1 MQSPAVVI
9 DKVMSYELLYKGQ
22 IRDHKTLKTGST
34 DQSDSKTL
42 RRYNQHNLNKLN
54 FSTKQLGQ

>member
-22 IRDHKTLKTGST
+22 IRHHKTPE
-34 DQSDSKTL
+34 
-42 RRYNQHNLNKLN
+42 NW
-54 FSTKQLGQ
+54 